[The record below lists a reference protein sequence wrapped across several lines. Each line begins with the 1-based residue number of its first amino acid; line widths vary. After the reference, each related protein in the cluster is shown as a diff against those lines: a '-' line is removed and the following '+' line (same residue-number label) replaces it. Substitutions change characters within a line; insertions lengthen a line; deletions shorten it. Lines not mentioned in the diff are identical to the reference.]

1 MIFEKV
7 GQCPVENI
15 VRSAAISWSQD
26 FPSRSIFE
34 ELKRTPK
41 KRPQLLSYR
50 EVADRGLN
58 RKAGPIKIDRLADRD
73 ALKK

>member
-1 MIFEKV
+1 MQEERFQPKHR
-7 GQCPVENI
+7 CF
-15 VRSAAISWSQD
+15 SATSWSQD
-26 FPSRSIFE
+26 FRSRSIFE

-41 KRPQLLSYR
+41 KLPQLLSYL
-50 EVADRGLN
+50 EVADRRLH